1 MMLEIS
7 KRRQKIKLLPMM
19 FLAMTFAVLFLFSAN
34 VKAAEYRADVNT
46 DRANGICIYK
56 LGGIDTTQTQSMIT
70 KVTYTDTDGKEVS
83 ALEQPVIFDEQNCKN
98 GQYTG
103 SFSMS
108 DLKTYAYKEYTVSFV
123 MSSGGARLE
132 APTKCDFTI
141 HSENMALKVDGYK
154 SKANRTISFVNSN
167 NDVLIPGKDNQIQ
180 LSIVKKDGTD
190 EKKIGSTVDVPDAS
204 KVWDIDLTKYCTEYG
219 KYSAVITLQ
228 NSKLAD
234 GKEEIARTD
243 FEAALTYGK
252 VGSKTNTKV
261 EKNQAFRVYVERV
274 NSALVVKDV
283 TFNIYDGAG
292 KLVCT
297 AKGVHNGTST
307 YYYSD
312 IPLKSINHKFG
323 TYKIEVLVT
332 DNAGITRKLK
342 ATGTASIKI
351 KTGTLTVV
359 KLSNGTC
366 KFKLANAY
374 IPGNIKSV
382 RFNVYSIKGGKR
394 TFEKKL
400 VGIYSNKSY
409 IANYKYTNKG
419 KFQVVACGYTQ
430 WNKEIKLKTKEFNV
444 KTIDIGKNGWR
455 YETYAGRTYKFY
467 YKNGDK
473 VTDLTNVMK
482 LKKGNNKLKIVV
494 NRAACC
500 VTIYAYDSQKK
511 GYIIPVKTCTVSVGR
526 DTSTTSGTAG
536 LSTSSAYTPLGSYS
550 ISSNGQAAKYSLKPM
565 NEPNGS
571 VVYARWASH
580 VVGNV
585 YFHAIAVGSQ
595 SHFALN
601 PTTYNKL
608 GSAASAGCIRMTVA
622 DAKWLY
628 DYVAVGSSV
637 KIEKGNSKNP
647 GPLGKEATIKVSGS
661 INYDPTDPAV
671 SIATKKKDYKAGK
684 ISGYMTSK
692 GTKVGY

>member
-1 MMLEIS
+1 MLEKS
-7 KRRQKIKLLPMM
+7 KHRQKIKVLPMM
-19 FLAMTFAVLFLFSAN
+19 FLAIVFAVVFSLSAN
-34 VKAAEYRADVNT
+34 AKAAEYAANVNT
-46 DRANGICIYK
+46 DRANGVCTYT
-56 LGGIDTTQTQSMIT
+56 LNGIDTTETQSMIT
-70 KVTYTDTDGKEVS
+70 KVTYTDDGGNAVS
-83 ALEQPVIFDEQNCKN
+83 VYEQPVVFDTQNCKN

-103 SFSMS
+103 SFALS

-123 MSSGGARLE
+123 MSSGITVEAGA
-132 APTKCDFTI
+132 KCDFTI

-167 NDVLIPGKDNQIQ
+167 NDVLVPGKDNQIQ
-180 LSIVKKDGTD
+180 LAIVKKDGTD
-190 EKKIGSTVDVPDAS
+190 EKKIGSSVEIPESS

-219 KYSAVITLQ
+219 KYNAVVTLL

-234 GKEEIARTD
+234 GKEEIAKTE
-243 FEAALTYGK
+243 FEVALTYGK
-252 VGSKTNTKV
+252 VGSKTTAKT
-261 EKNQAFRVYVERV
+261 EKNQAFRVYVEKV

-283 TFNIYDGAG
+283 TFNIYDSAG

-332 DNAGITRKLK
+332 DNAGITRTLK
-342 ATGTASIKI
+342 STGSASIKI
-351 KTGTLTVV
+351 KNGTLTVV

-366 KFKLANAY
+366 KFKLVNAY

-382 RFNVYSIKGGKR
+382 RFKVYSIKNGKR
-394 TFEKKL
+394 TFEKNL
-400 VGIYSNKSY
+400 VGVYSNKAY

-419 KFQVVACGYTQ
+419 RFQVMACGYTQ
-430 WNKEIKLKTKEFNV
+430 WNKEIKLRTKEFNV
-444 KTIDIGKNGWR
+444 KTIDVGKNGWR
-455 YETYAGRTYKFY
+455 YETYAGKTYKFY

-473 VTDLTNVMK
+473 VTDLTNILK
-482 LKKGNNKLKIVV
+482 LKKGDNNLKIVV

-526 DTSTTSGTAG
+526 DTASTSGAAG
-536 LSTSSAYTPLGSYS
+536 LTLSSSYTPLGSYS
-550 ISSNGQAAKYSLKPM
+550 ICTNGTAAKYSLKPM
-565 NEPNGS
+565 GEPDGS
-571 VVYARWASH
+571 TVYARWASH

-595 SHFALN
+595 SHYALN
-601 PTTYNKL
+601 PVTYNKL

-628 DYVAVGSSV
+628 DYVPVGSSV
-637 KIEKGNSKNP
+637 KIEKGNSKKP
-647 GPLGKEATIKVSGS
+647 GPLGKEATIKVSSS
-661 INYDPTDPAV
+661 INYDPTDP
-671 SIATKKKDYKAGK
+671 SIPIATKKKDYKAGK